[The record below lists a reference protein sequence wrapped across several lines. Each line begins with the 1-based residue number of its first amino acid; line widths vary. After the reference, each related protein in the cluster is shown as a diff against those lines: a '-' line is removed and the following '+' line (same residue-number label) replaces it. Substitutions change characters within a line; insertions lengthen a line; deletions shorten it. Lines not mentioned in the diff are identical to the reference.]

1 MLHLATAS
9 SFSLGNGSRVEN
21 GTLGL
26 ELPNSQEPSYSN
38 KLHSE
43 SSGPYFD
50 IGLGEGDGTYTLL
63 SHLCPLSEIVETSR
77 PWQGEEDQK
86 VLLTGMAILPL
97 KGKDLAAW
105 RPESLCLFYAAL
117 VAGTGP
123 RPCCRMA
130 ALPRDPHGSGASPLH
145 GFANDKRVS
154 LPTRHF
160 NSRSF
165 IADKVNLN
173 IKLSHSL

>member
-1 MLHLATAS
+1 MSRCPISSSYVLHLATAS
-9 SFSLGNGSRVEN
+9 SFSFGNGSRVEN

-26 ELPNSQEPSYSN
+26 ELPNSQEPSYSK

-50 IGLGEGDGTYTLL
+50 IGVGEGDGTYTLL

-97 KGKDLAAW
+97 KGKDLPW
-105 RPESLCLFYAAL
+105 LL
-117 VAGTGP
+117 GGP
-123 RPCCRMA
+123 RACACSTLPWLQGLGPGPA
-130 ALPRDPHGSGASPLH
+130 AG
-145 GFANDKRVS
+145 
-154 LPTRHF
+154 
-160 NSRSF
+160 
-165 IADKVNLN
+165 
-173 IKLSHSL
+173 